1 MVCMYDEIDDRESDK
16 IEKEETKKGAGKM
29 VERTKVNNNVSSLK
43 IGTISTTFKDVTTKQ
58 IKINFTAS
66 QVTKSMIAK
75 QVVC

>member
-43 IGTISTTFKDVTTKQ
+43 IGKKCLPIPHLRTLQQSR
-58 IKINFTAS
+58 
-66 QVTKSMIAK
+66 
-75 QVVC
+75 